1 MLQIR
6 MESMDKP
13 NVFRLVQVNN
23 DLTIFDLDTVVS
35 VAFEMI
41 DDEDITFLSVR
52 RHGKKNDEEI
62 SLYSEDDEYDSLEEE
77 VGEWFTDLGDEM
89 HYISDAGVDIKMTLE
104 KIVDLEGL
112 ENEIIGGEGNLF
124 SKRKKVDMD
133 ELNFLLKQSLLL
145 EEMTDFEQLLTPD
158 YQGLFEV
165 ADELKNLK
173 PWEYF
178 ENGEIIALQLDDMT
192 YFVSVM
198 GAGGQEF
205 GLMMYDE
212 EEGYA
217 SLEAILSGKPLPE
230 DFSYGMNALTVNYV
244 DRDELD
250 KHDYEL
256 TKECGFSFRG
266 KKNWI
271 TFRTYDPGLAPDIPR
286 FMDVELMK
294 SMIAAMI
301 NVTHMRQSG
310 WHYPSIM
317 LNQFPA
323 FRVEEDGEIEWVGIL
338 TVEKNKNY
346 PIEFEI
352 NDIEIAQLK
361 KKPKSS
367 HQFEFD
373 LFYMPYPVSENGER
387 PIYPVLYMVADR
399 GIGQIIG
406 QDMLPFPKTTYMQ
419 QSIFWNV
426 LKELPMKPAKF
437 YVTKEMKQVLQP
449 VAKLVGVELVVS
461 QLPMLKE
468 FKYMLGQQKPF

>member
-1 MLQIR
+1 MNCL
-6 MESMDKP
+6 DKP
-13 NVFRLVQVNN
+13 NVYRIVQVDNEM
-23 DLTIFDLDTVVS
+23 TIFDLDTVVS
-35 VAFEMI
+35 SAFEIM
-41 DDEDITFLSVR
+41 DEEDVTFLSVR

-62 SLYSEDDEYDSLEEE
+62 SLYGEDGEYESLEEE
-77 VGEWFTDLGDEM
+77 VGEWFTNLWDEM
-89 HYISDAGVDIKMTLE
+89 HYISEGGVEIKMTLE
-104 KIVDLEGL
+104 QIVDLEGL
-112 ENEIIGGEGNLF
+112 ENSIIGGEGHLF

-133 ELNFLLKQSLLL
+133 ELNFVLQQSLLL
-145 EEMTDFEQLLTPD
+145 TEIDDLEQLLPPD
-158 YQGLFEV
+158 YLGLFEV
-165 ADELKNLK
+165 ADELKKLK

-178 ENGEIIALQLDDMT
+178 ENDEIIALQIEGMT

-230 DFSYGMNALTVNYV
+230 DFSYGMRALTVNYV

-271 TFRTYDPGLAPDIPR
+271 TFRTYDPGLAPDIPQ
-286 FMDVELMK
+286 FVDVELMK
-294 SMIAAMI
+294 AIIFAMM
-301 NVTHMRQSG
+301 NVTDMRRNG
-310 WHYPSIM
+310 WHYPPIM

-323 FRVEEDGEIEWVGIL
+323 FRVEEDGAIERVGIL
-338 TVEKNKNY
+338 TVEKKNNQ
-346 PIEFEI
+346 PIEVEI
-352 NDIEIAQLK
+352 NDIEMAQVK

-367 HQFEFD
+367 QQLEFD

-387 PIYPVLYMVADR
+387 PMYPVLYMVADR
-399 GIGQIIG
+399 GIQQIVG
-406 QDMLPFPKTTYMQ
+406 QDMIPFPKTTHMQ
-419 QSIFWNV
+419 QSVFWSL

-437 YVTKEMKQVLQP
+437 YVTKEMKQALQP
-449 VAKLVGVELVVS
+449 VAKLVGVELVAS
-461 QLPMLKE
+461 QLPIIKE
-468 FKYMLGQQKPF
+468 FKYMMGQHQLY